1 MGLKQKAKKA
11 LGILFKLL
19 VWALMIVGLILSFA
33 KPEHGR
39 VPQAM
44 IYGSVMLG
52 MLVYSKDKG
61 LAVLFVLVLAII
73 CAPMLVSIF

>member
-19 VWALMIVGLILSFA
+19 VWALMIVGLILSLA
-33 KPEHGR
+33 KPEYER